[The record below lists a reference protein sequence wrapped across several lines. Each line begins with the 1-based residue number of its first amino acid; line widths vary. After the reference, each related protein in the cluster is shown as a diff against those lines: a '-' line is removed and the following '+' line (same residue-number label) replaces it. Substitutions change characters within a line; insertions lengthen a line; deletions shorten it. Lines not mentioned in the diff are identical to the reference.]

1 MTATYIIEWDW
12 QRLDSLVLAASDLQ
26 KKAEELRQKADELAE
41 QMLEAAEAQE

>member
-12 QRLDSLVLAASDLQ
+12 KRLESLVLAASDLQ

-41 QMLEAAEAQE
+41 QMLEAAEE